1 MAPEDFKGAFMPE
14 AKDFL
19 WMLATFRGVS
29 DIFEGVVFL
38 AAYRGAEVE
47 RLSFREGG
55 GFFGGVTSNSIKGG
69 DACCVV
75 VASRGDEIGAENNAD

>member
-1 MAPEDFKGAFMPE
+1 MLILPLGDAVAPGDFKGAFMPE

-29 DIFEGVVFL
+29 DILDIFAGAVFL

-47 RLSFREGG
+47 RLSF
-55 GFFGGVTSNSIKGG
+55 
-69 DACCVV
+69 
-75 VASRGDEIGAENNAD
+75 